1 MAFNFQYNDPL
12 LIEWRK
18 GDETDP
24 YIDRTETHKIINNR
38 IVLSEIPAEFHRVEI
53 YGYSEIDQRK
63 PDSRPIPL
71 EDEFIV
77 TYYNGFITFHPSQE
91 YKTVAVSYKGRGMI
105 QYPASRIYAH
115 NPNSDV
121 VENLQHIIDTALI
134 KIIEVGDSIDKALE
148 AAKNANMAAEGAF
161 FATNRANQATEMALS
176 ASDKAIKAG
185 NNADEKAD
193 LAYKAA
199 MTTRLIWLKPVD
211 KYEDIA
217 LVYPNPEI
225 GSTTMVLSTGSRY
238 RYEGDGNW
246 KEIDNYTR
254 GSIPLAN
261 DKVDGLISS
270 EDFNLIH
277 DKLQIKSI
285 YFVLPTITMDGV
297 QKYIIPIPFDCKIK
311 SIKAICNKPS
321 SASPTHIFIEKI
333 SGSEFGTHS
342 EWKKITDLPIQF
354 KTDHYSAFIP
364 PLLFSEIK
372 KDDVLRLFVEADK
385 FDPLQEGISI
395 QIDVVL

>member
-18 GDETDP
+18 GDESDP

-38 IVLSEIPAEFHRVEI
+38 IVLTEIPAEFHRVEI

-71 EDEFIV
+71 ENDFIV

-91 YKTVAVSYKGRGMI
+91 HKTVSVFYKGRGMI

-115 NPNSDV
+115 NPNNDV

-134 KIIEVGDSIDKALE
+134 KIIEVGDSIEKALE
-148 AAKNANMAAEGAF
+148 ATKNANMAAEGAF
-161 FATNRANQATEMALS
+161 IATSRANQATEMALS
-176 ASDKAIKAG
+176 ASDKAIKAS

-217 LVYPNPEI
+217 LAYPNPEI

-238 RYEGDGNW
+238 RYEGDGLW

-254 GSIPLAN
+254 GSIPLASE
-261 DKVDGLISS
+261 KIDGLMSS
-270 EDFNLIH
+270 DDFNLMH
-277 DKLQIKSI
+277 NKLQYRSI
-285 YFVLPTITMDGV
+285 HFVIPTITMDGV
-297 QKYIIPIPFDCKIK
+297 QKVITSVPFDCKIK
-311 SIKAICNKPS
+311 SIKAIYNKPS
-321 SASPTHIFIEKI
+321 SAS
-333 SGSEFGTHS
+333 
-342 EWKKITDLPIQF
+342 
-354 KTDHYSAFIP
+354 
-364 PLLFSEIK
+364 
-372 KDDVLRLFVEADK
+372 
-385 FDPLQEGISI
+385 
-395 QIDVVL
+395 